1 VLTWNCADDSEKG
14 FSMPRCEGPRRFKRQ
29 DSWMKFLPGM
39 LVTTVRFVCD
49 TSPDPVCTEVSARLW
64 SGLHALIW
72 SWRKESRGA
81 ALLFHGTAVQT
92 PDQRC

>member
-1 VLTWNCADDSEKG
+1 
-14 FSMPRCEGPRRFKRQ
+14 MPRCEGPRRFKRQ